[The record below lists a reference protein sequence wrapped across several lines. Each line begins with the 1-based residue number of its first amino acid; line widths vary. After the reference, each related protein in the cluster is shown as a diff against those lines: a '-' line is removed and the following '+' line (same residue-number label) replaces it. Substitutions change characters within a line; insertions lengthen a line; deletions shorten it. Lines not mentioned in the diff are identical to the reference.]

1 MKKNATL
8 LLLTLLLALA
18 TSCSTLLFW
27 RSSEPAAPVD
37 KGAAEFSLYANYGDH
52 MVLQQGRPIPICGKG
67 TPGGL
72 VKVTLGHAS
81 AEATVEDDGTWR
93 ALLPAMRGGMEP
105 LTLTV
110 TGAQDAKPIVLKDV
124 LVGEV
129 WFCSGQSNMEMPLWT
144 GQKGWTNT
152 DGDKIAAAGMETP
165 SIRLFN
171 AALYKYADSYA
182 LAEEPRGN
190 WTLPTEEDLKRF
202 SAVAYFFAQE
212 LTRRLNVPVGLIS
225 SCWGGTRIEP
235 WLSARA
241 YKEGGDDFKEIYKE
255 LKALDPENKAR
266 PYREQQI
273 DWFNGI
279 MADAEQGFGVTRR
292 WALPGYKTNG
302 ANGWETQRK
311 TVGELIPGRAQDKS
325 GFFWY
330 VTYVDIPES
339 WAGKEAALDL
349 SFVDECDTTFFD
361 GVQIGATGFEKAQW
375 PVSLRR
381 LYKIPASLVK
391 PGRAKIAIRAF
402 NSGGFGGVCRDRL
415 LTCGDQTI
423 RLDGEWH
430 TRTEAIVDLS
440 ARAFPTESTVPSSR
454 QYPAAL
460 FNAMVYPWTRYPV
473 RGVIWYQ
480 GESNAGQPDRYATL
494 FQMMASDWR
503 SYWRQDYLDKRT
515 LQGIPPMPFIYC
527 QLAGWHVDSYPA
539 FRQMQ
544 QDLLKTDPCFGMA
557 VTMDKSDSSTIH
569 PPEKQP
575 VGQRL
580 AAEAMRLC
588 YGSKAI
594 SSGPVPVSCT
604 ADGDRL
610 IVEFDNCGLGLVSTD
625 GKPLAG
631 FEVAG
636 ADGRFAPA
644 RAEVRGNAVVLSAAG
659 VLAPQRARYAWKT
672 FCPEMNLGNRDGFP
686 AGPFDTNTLAEQ
698 RP

>member
-1 MKKNATL
+1 MKKQLTFL
-8 LLLTLLLALA
+8 LGILLLALA
-18 TSCSTLLFW
+18 SSCSSLLFW
-27 RSSEPAAPVD
+27 HSSEAEAAVD
-37 KGAAEFSLYANYGDH
+37 KGAAEFSLYANYGSH

-81 AEATVEDDGTWR
+81 AEATADGDGTWR
-93 ALLPAMRGGMEP
+93 ALLPAMRGGMDP

-110 TGAQDAKPIVLKDV
+110 TGAQDAKPIVLEDV
-124 LVGEV
+124 LIGEV

-144 GQKGWTNT
+144 GTKGWTNT

-182 LAEEPRGN
+182 MAEEPRGN
-190 WTLPTEEDLKRF
+190 WTLPTEADLKRF

-212 LTRRLNVPVGLIS
+212 LTARLNVPVGLIS
-225 SCWGGTRIEP
+225 SCWGGSRIEP

-255 LKALDPENKAR
+255 LKALDPEHKAR
-266 PYREQQI
+266 SYRELQI
-273 DWFNGI
+273 DWFNSI
-279 MADAEQGFGVTRR
+279 LADADESYGITRR
-292 WALPGYKTNG
+292 WAAPDYQTNG
-302 ANGWETQRK
+302 ANGWETQTK
-311 TVGELIPGRAQDKS
+311 TKGELIPGRAQDKS

-339 WAGKEAALDL
+339 CAGKEAALDL
-349 SFVDECDTTFFD
+349 SFVDDSDFTFFN
-361 GVQIGATGFEKAQW
+361 GVQIGKTGYADAQW
-375 PVSLRR
+375 PVTLRR
-381 LYKIPASLVK
+381 LYKIPAALVK
-391 PGRAKIAIRAF
+391 PGRAKVAIRAF
-402 NSGGFGGVCRDRL
+402 NSSGFGGICRDRL
-415 LTCGDQTI
+415 LTCGEETI
-423 RLDGEWH
+423 RLDGAWH

-440 ARAFPTESTVPSSR
+440 EKPFPVEETVPSSR

-480 GESNAGQPDRYATL
+480 GESNAGAHERYATL
-494 FQMMASDWR
+494 FQMMANDWR

-527 QLAGWHVDSYPA
+527 QLAGWHVNSYPA

-544 QDLLKTDPCFGMA
+544 QDLLKTDPYFGMA

-569 PPEKQP
+569 PPDKKP
-575 VGQRL
+575 VGMRL

-594 SSGPVPVSCT
+594 SSGPVPVKCT
-604 ADGDRL
+604 VDGDRL
-610 IVEFDNCGLGLVSTD
+610 VVDFDNCGLGLVSTD

-631 FEVAG
+631 FEIAG
-636 ADGRFAPA
+636 IDGKFVPA
-644 RAEVRGNAVVLSAAG
+644 KAEIRGTSVILSAENMP
-659 VLAPQRARYAWKT
+659 LPPRRARYAWKT

-686 AGPFDTNTLAEQ
+686 AGPFDTNTLAQ
-698 RP
+698 